1 VKRNITNCETF
12 QDSSNLNSIFV
23 DVNLAGLLLN
33 EIQQPIV
40 FQQQQQQQH
49 VNVTIRFGVLS
60 SAVKN
65 LSVSLPSLTFI

>member
-12 QDSSNLNSIFV
+12 QDSSNLISISV

-40 FQQQQQQQH
+40 FQQQQQH
-49 VNVTIRFGVLS
+49 VNVIIRFGVLS